1 MTRPLAVVTG
11 AGRGIG
17 RAISARL
24 VTDGHYVLMVDLDPS
39 IKETAENL
47 GNGRDAIGLVADLYT
62 DDGREA
68 VVEMVAGGGWQ
79 VAALVNNA
87 GIIRDARLVKMRKE
101 DFSAVIEVNLGASY
115 LLTRRLISFLAQGS
129 AVVSLSS
136 RAYLGSFGQFNY
148 AMSKGGLVG
157 MTRALARELAPKV
170 RCNAVAPGL
179 TETAMTR
186 SMPPEVKEKLVKS
199 TPLQRAAQPSEIANL
214 VAFLCSER
222 SSFITGQV
230 IVIEGGRSL

>member
-1 MTRPLAVVTG
+1 MTKPTAVVTG

-24 VTDGHYVLMVDLDPS
+24 IKDGYHTLMVDLDPTV
-39 IKETAENL
+39 KETAATL
-47 GNGRDAIGLVADLYT
+47 GRGDTATGVVADLFT
-62 DDGREA
+62 NEGRETVAEA
-68 VVEMVAGGGWQ
+68 VVNRGGE

-87 GIIRDARLVKMRKE
+87 GILRDARLVKMTDE
-101 DFSAVIEVNLGASY
+101 DFASVVGVNLGASY
-115 LLTRRLISFLAQGS
+115 ILTRRLIPYLGEGS

-148 AMSKGGLVG
+148 GMSKGGLVG
-157 MTRALARELAPKV
+157 MTRAFARELAPRV

-186 SMPPEVKEKLVKS
+186 SMPPEVKEMLVKS
-199 TPLQRAAQPSEIANL
+199 TPLRRTGQPEEIADL
-214 VAFLCSER
+214 IAFLCSDK

>member
-1 MTRPLAVVTG
+1 MTRPTAVVTG
-11 AGRGIG
+11 AARGIG

-24 VTDGHYVLMVDLDPS
+24 VEDGYHAVMVDLDPTVV
-39 IKETAENL
+39 ETAADLDSGDNTT
-47 GNGRDAIGLVADLYT
+47 GLVADLFT
-62 DDGREA
+62 EQGRESVAEA
-68 VVEMVAGGGWQ
+68 VLHRGGQ
-79 VAALVNNA
+79 VSALINNA
-87 GIIRDARLVKMRKE
+87 GIIRDVRLVKMTEE
-101 DFSAVIEVNLGASY
+101 DFTSVIGVNLGASY
-115 LLTRRLISFLAQGS
+115 LLTRRLIPYLGQGS

-148 AMSKGGLVG
+148 GMSKGGLVG
-157 MTRALARELAPKV
+157 MTRAFARELAPKV

-186 SMPPEVKEKLVKS
+186 SMPPEVKAMLVES
-199 TPLQRAAQPSEIANL
+199 TPLQRAAQPKEIADL
-214 VAFLCSER
+214 IGFLCSDN

>member
-1 MTRPLAVVTG
+1 MTSPTAVVTG
-11 AGRGIG
+11 AGGGIG

-24 VTDGHYVLMVDLDPS
+24 IEDGYHTLMVDVDPTV
-39 IKETAENL
+39 KETAATL
-47 GNGRDAIGLVADLYT
+47 GGGDTATGLVADLFT
-62 DDGREA
+62 DKGRETVAAA
-68 VVEMVAGGGWQ
+68 VVNRGGE

-87 GIIRDARLVKMRKE
+87 GILRDARLVKMTDE
-101 DFSAVIEVNLGASY
+101 DFASVIGVNLGASY
-115 LLTRRLISFLAQGS
+115 LLTRRLIPYLGEGS

-148 AMSKGGLVG
+148 GMSKGGLVG
-157 MTRALARELAPKV
+157 MTRAFARELAPRV

-186 SMPPEVKEKLVKS
+186 SMPPEVKEMLVKS
-199 TPLQRAAQPSEIANL
+199 TPLQRAAQPEEIADL
-214 VAFLCSER
+214 IAFLCSDK

>member
-1 MTRPLAVVTG
+1 MTRRLAVVTG
-11 AGRGIG
+11 AARGIG
-17 RAISARL
+17 RAISSRL
-24 VTDGHYVLMVDLDPS
+24 LDDEFDALMVDLDPAVT
-39 IKETAENL
+39 ETAATL
-47 GNGRDAIGLVADLYT
+47 GNRAVAVVADLSR

-68 VVEMVAGGGWQ
+68 VAEAVESRGGEL
-79 VAALVNNA
+79 AALVNNA
-87 GIIRDARLVKMRKE
+87 GIIRDARLVKMTGE
-101 DFSAVIEVNLGASY
+101 DFRAVVGVNLGASY
-115 LLTRRLISFLAQGS
+115 LLTRRLTPFLGRGA

-157 MTRALARELAPKV
+157 MTRALARELAPAV

-186 SMPPEVKEKLVKS
+186 SMPPEVKEKLVES
-199 TPLQRAAQPSEIANL
+199 TPLRRAARPGEIADL
-214 VAFLCSER
+214 VTFLCSDR

>member
-1 MTRPLAVVTG
+1 MITG

-24 VTDGHYVLMVDLDPS
+24 IEDGHHALMVDVNPAVTEAAMDVGGS
-39 IKETAENL
+39 SQAT
-47 GNGRDAIGLVADLYT
+47 GVVADLSS
-62 DDGREA
+62 DEGREIVAAA
-68 VVEMVAGGGWQ
+68 VRQRGGRLT
-79 VAALVNNA
+79 ALVNNA
-87 GIIRDARLVKMRKE
+87 GIIRDARLVKMAE
-101 DFSAVIEVNLGASY
+101 DDFTSVVEVNLGASY
-115 LLTRRLISFLAQGS
+115 LLTRRLVPFLGEGS

-157 MTRALARELAPKV
+157 MTRAFARELAPQV

-186 SMPPEVKEKLVKS
+186 SMPPEVKEMLVQS
-199 TPLQRAAQPSEIANL
+199 TPLERAAQPGEIADL
-214 VAFLCSER
+214 VAYLCSEQ